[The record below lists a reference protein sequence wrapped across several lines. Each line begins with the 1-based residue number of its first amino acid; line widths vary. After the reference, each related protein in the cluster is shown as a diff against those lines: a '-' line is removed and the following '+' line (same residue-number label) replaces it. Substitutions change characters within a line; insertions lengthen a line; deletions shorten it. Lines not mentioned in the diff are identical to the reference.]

1 MEWGVKICA
10 IMAFFDGVFNLSAW
24 IYLPLKKHNVLIIII
39 KLLENGVY
47 QSDNSSP

>member
-10 IMAFFDGVFNLSAW
+10 IMAFFDGGFNLRTQVYQP
-24 IYLPLKKHNVLIIII
+24 IKKHNVLIIIL
-39 KLLENGVY
+39 KFLGGGLF